1 MPIFASFIL
10 SLLLPAQ
17 DPAQNPAVVEEKL
30 TAGTLS
36 ALRFRSIGP
45 ALMSGRIADVA
56 VDPLQPATWYVAAGS
71 GGLWKT
77 VNAGT
82 TWSPVFDGQGSY
94 SIGCVT
100 ISPHDR
106 NVIWVGSGEAV
117 GGRHVGFGDGVY
129 RSRDGGRSF
138 ENLGLKAS
146 EHIAKIVVDQ
156 RDPNF
161 VYVAA
166 QGPLWSGGGE
176 RGLYKT
182 TDGGRTWRAVL
193 AAGPYTGVTDVVL
206 DPRNPDVLYAATH
219 QRQRTVWAL
228 INGGPESGIH
238 KSTDGGISWTELKQG
253 LPGGDKGKIGLAISP
268 QDPGVIYAT
277 IELAGGEGGFWR
289 SGDGGASWSKQS
301 DYVSGGTGPHYY
313 QELWADPHRAG
324 SVYQANVV
332 LGRSDDGG
340 ANWQGIGNDN
350 KHVDNH
356 AVAFHPADPDFLL
369 VGCDGGLYLSHD
381 RGATFR
387 FFDNLPLTQF
397 YKVDVDYDWPV
408 YHVVGGTQDNAT
420 QYGPARTLNAQGI
433 RNADWRVL
441 IGGDGHDCAIDPS
454 NPDLIYCES
463 QEGYLRRFDRVS
475 GQSIDVRPRPGSGEE
490 DFRFNWDSPIHV
502 SPHSIS
508 RLYFGSKLLHRS
520 DDHGN
525 SWTSVSPDL
534 SRGENRLTLK
544 IMDRVWSVDALWD
557 LRAMSQYGN
566 VTSISESPVVEGL
579 IYAGTDDGLIQVT
592 EDGGKT
598 WRRCD
603 RMGETPEYAFVN
615 DVKADRFDADV
626 AYAVLDRHKTGDFAP
641 YVVRSAD
648 RGRTW
653 TSIAGDLP
661 ARHVAWRIIQD
672 HVKPELL
679 FVGTEFG
686 VFCSLAGGGKWL
698 KLSSG
703 LPTIPCRDLEI
714 QRREDDLVVATFGRG
729 FYVLDDIAPLRA
741 LSEELLAEEFTLFP
755 VRPALSFLPDD
766 LLGGAKGSQGDSYF
780 SAPNPASGAV
790 FTYHVRDA
798 MKTLKDQREEAEN
811 EARKAGVDPPLPTWE
826 ALKAESRESRPE
838 LWLEIRGPGGE
849 LVSRVKGEAGAGM
862 HRSAWDLTYADAAAR
877 NGVRVPPGAYSVRA
891 LRRSGE
897 QSAPL
902 GAAVEF
908 EVREYGGSALP
919 PMERAA
925 ALAFQQE
932 LLDLQRQ
939 VQGTRRVLDAAL
951 AEVREILDLVRNDR
965 RAEAAWLTEARRLE
979 LALLD
984 AQETLSG
991 DNTKTRYG
999 HESTPA
1005 ILGRVS
1011 GALYEVLGVTNG
1023 PTATQQQ
1030 QIAIARADYAAAID
1044 GIRRLV
1050 ETDVAALK
1058 RALDEAGMPWT
1069 RGRAIPR

>member
-1 MPIFASFIL
+1 MLFGAAC
-10 SLLLPAQ
+10 LLIVLTPLQ
-17 DPAQNPAVVEEKL
+17 EPDPAAPEKKL
-30 TAGTLS
+30 DAGALS
-36 ALRFRSIGP
+36 AFTFRPIGP
-45 ALMSGRIADVA
+45 ALMSGRIADLA
-56 VDPLQPATWYVAAGS
+56 VDPERPNTWYAAAGS

-82 TWSPVFDGQGSY
+82 TWEPIFEGQSSY

-117 GGRHVGFGDGVY
+117 GGRHVGWGDGVY

-138 ENLGLKAS
+138 ENLGLKAT
-146 EHIAKIVVDQ
+146 EHVAKIVVDP
-156 RDPNF
+156 RDPDL

-166 QGPLWSGGGE
+166 QGPLWSAGGE

-182 TDGGRTWRAVL
+182 TDGGRSWRAIL
-193 AAGPYTGVTDVVL
+193 AAGPYTGVTDVAL
-206 DPRNPDVLYAATH
+206 DPRNPDVIYAATH

-238 KSTDGGISWTELKQG
+238 KSTDGGQSWTELKQG
-253 LPGGDKGKIGLAISP
+253 LPGGDKGKIGLALSP
-268 QDPGVIYAT
+268 QDPNVVYAT

-289 SGDGGASWSKQS
+289 SDNGGASWSKQS

-332 LGRSDDGG
+332 LGRTDDGG
-340 ANWQGIGNDN
+340 ATWQGIGNDH

-369 VGCDGGLYLSHD
+369 VGCDGGLYVSRD
-381 RGATFR
+381 RGVTFQ
-387 FFDNLPLTQF
+387 FFANLPLTQF

-420 QYGPARTLNAQGI
+420 QYGPARTLTAQGVT
-433 RNADWRVL
+433 NADWRVL

-454 NPDLIYCES
+454 NPDVVYCES
-463 QEGYLRRFDRVS
+463 QEGYLQRFDRLT
-475 GQSIDVRPRPGSGEE
+475 GEAIDIRPRPASGEE
-490 DFRFNWDSPIHV
+490 DFRFNWDSPIHL

-508 RLYFGSKLLHRS
+508 RVYFGSKVLHRS
-520 DDHGN
+520 DDHGS
-525 SWTSVSPDL
+525 SWTTISPDL

-592 EDGGKT
+592 EDGGRT

-603 RMGETPEYAFVN
+603 KMGETPEYAFVN
-615 DVKADRFDADV
+615 DVKADRFDPDV
-626 AYAVLDRHKTGDFAP
+626 VYAVLDRHKTGDFSP

-679 FVGTEFG
+679 FLGTEYG
-686 VFCSLAGGGKWL
+686 LFCSLSGGGAWL
-698 KLSSG
+698 KMSGG

-714 QRREDDLVVATFGRG
+714 QRRENDLVVATFGRG
-729 FYVLDDIAPLRA
+729 FYVLDDFAPLRE
-741 LSEELLAEEFTLFP
+741 LSEERLAEEFLLFAP
-755 VRPALSFLPDD
+755 RPALQFVPND
-766 LLGGAKGSQGDSYF
+766 LLGGAKGSQGDSFF
-780 SAPNPASGAV
+780 STPNPDYGAV
-790 FTYHVRDA
+790 FTYYLRDPLRS
-798 MKTLKDQREEAEN
+798 LKAQRQEAEGKLKK
-811 EARKAGVDPPLPTWE
+811 EGADVPLPSWE
-826 ALKAESRESRPE
+826 ALKAEERERPPE
-838 LWLEIRGPGGE
+838 LWLDVLAADGA
-849 LVSRVKGEAGAGM
+849 LVSRVSCSTGAGL
-862 HRSAWDLTYADAAAR
+862 HRSSWDLNFAESAAR
-877 NGVRVPPGAYSVRA
+877 GGRRAPPGVYTARAY
-891 LRRSGE
+891 RRQGE
-897 QSAPL
+897 TTTPL
-902 GAAVEF
+902 GEPVSF
-908 EVREYGGSALP
+908 EVKSVGAPALP
-919 PMERAA
+919 GMDRAA
-925 ALAFQQE
+925 LLAFQEQ

-939 VQGTRRVLDAAL
+939 VQGTRRVLDASL
-951 AEVREILDLVRNDR
+951 AEVREMLDLLRGDR
-965 RAEAAWLTEARRLE
+965 RAEADWLEEARRLE
-979 LALLD
+979 IALLD
-984 AQETLSG
+984 AQERLAG
-991 DNTKTRYG
+991 DSLPARYG
-999 HESTPA
+999 AETKPA
-1005 ILGRVS
+1005 ILNRLQGTLF
-1011 GALYEVLGVTNG
+1011 AVLGGTHG
-1023 PTATQQQ
+1023 PTGTQQQ
-1030 QIAIARADYAAAID
+1030 QFEMAREDYAAVID
-1044 GIRRLV
+1044 GIRQLV
-1050 ETDVAALK
+1050 EEELATLKQTLDAAGL
-1058 RALDEAGMPWT
+1058 PWT